1 MNIDIQIFYIEK
13 DQRRQELDGPWA
25 EQIESVSCGQTL
37 QAEDSSRSEEE
48 LSPAQRR
55 HHIYLI
61 LKVKETFLTAHVQ
74 KGSSG
79 VRKGGA
85 SPVISDVNL
94 PIVLF
99 PRIHLG

>member
-1 MNIDIQIFYIEK
+1 MMTTVF
-13 DQRRQELDGPWA
+13 
-25 EQIESVSCGQTL
+25 
-37 QAEDSSRSEEE
+37 
-48 LSPAQRR
+48 
-55 HHIYLI
+55 I
-61 LKVKETFLTAHVQ
+61 LEVKEISLTAHVQ